1 MHGMMPT
8 KGAIPLGKM
17 KVDSVETA
25 AKPHRSGG
33 FELRYGSEIVDPRE
47 RSLPGLKTRWLLQ
60 NVSPQGDV
68 LEIGSG
74 EGKLL
79 RSLHA
84 HLPALKLHGC
94 DLHDPVTP
102 PDCYRFN
109 RIEEGTPLP
118 YENASFDGVI
128 MFDVL
133 EHVLDPAKILDE
145 VARVLRTDG
154 RLIAFI
160 PVEGERF
167 SFYRF
172 YRRVLG
178 DDTYRLAK
186 DHVQAFTHQV
196 LRELLL
202 RRFHIERV
210 RYAYHLLGHFMD
222 ASFFAAARAEWL
234 RRFWFRENVFY
245 RGKAAQSSRLSRLLN
260 IGLRFGN
267 AVAWAESTV
276 LGRVEMG
283 AAGQL
288 IVALRLPPA

>member
-1 MHGMMPT
+1 MRNNPT
-8 KGAIPLGKM
+8 GEV
-17 KVDSVETA
+17 KVDSVEA
-25 AKPHRSGG
+25 AVKPHRSGAV
-33 FELRYGSEIVDPRE
+33 ETRYGSEIVDPRE
-47 RSLPGLKTRWLLQ
+47 RSLPGLKMRWLLQ

-94 DLHDPVTP
+94 DLRDRITP

-109 RIEEGTPLP
+109 RIEEGAPLP

-133 EHVLDPAKILDE
+133 EHVLDPAKMLDE
-145 VARVLRTDG
+145 VARILRTDG
-154 RLIAFI
+154 RLVAFI

-186 DHVQAFTHQV
+186 DHVQAFTHQE
-196 LRELLL
+196 LRELLV

-210 RYAYHLLGHFMD
+210 RYAYHLLGHCMD

-234 RRFWFRENVFY
+234 RRLWFRENVFY
-245 RGKAAQSSRLSRLLN
+245 RGKGAQSSHLSRLLN
-260 IGLRFGN
+260 RGLMFGN

-276 LGRVEMG
+276 LANVEMG

-288 IVALRLPPA
+288 IVAQRLLPV